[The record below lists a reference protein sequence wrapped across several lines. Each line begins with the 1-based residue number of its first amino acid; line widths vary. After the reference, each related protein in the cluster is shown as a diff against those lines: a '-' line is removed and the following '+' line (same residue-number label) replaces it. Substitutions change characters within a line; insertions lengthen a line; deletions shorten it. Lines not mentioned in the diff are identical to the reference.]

1 MVSEF
6 VGLPSPVVGRAGS
19 GGHPCQG
26 IYHRPAAAQPLT
38 AFIATHYNVDFSE
51 HYMAE
56 RGFGLL
62 GWNTRFRGSEA
73 HFLLDHALAE
83 IGVGVRWLREQ
94 AGVERV
100 VLLGNSGGGS
110 LMAAYQSQATE
121 PNVMPV
127 TGMRSLPA
135 IENLPPGDLY
145 VALAAHSGR
154 PEVLTAWLDA
164 SVTDE
169 SDPLSAD
176 PALDPYDPGNGPP
189 YSADFQL
196 RYRAA
201 QRDRNERITGW
212 ALDQLDRLAGTRARD
227 RLFTVPR
234 SWADL
239 RMIDPSIEP
248 SDRRPNW
255 CYLGDP
261 MRANYGVFGVG
272 TVSTLRS
279 WLSMW
284 SLRTSQCTAAPH
296 LARINRPALVVH
308 ATADACVYASDARA
322 LHDAIAAE
330 DKTLEFIK
338 ADHYLT
344 EPAGRAGAGRRPD
357 RGLGHQP
364 RRLADM
370 GLGDGGWYRT
380 GDGARRHHPGCST
393 AGRLALPEHGA
404 EIVVDDGDGEV
415 RELDVLVAG
424 VQPHRGERFLRGY
437 PFALGEDT
445 FRLLDDDSAVERALQ
460 MLGQHGAALGGALLQ
475 DADSGDVRQRLR
487 QPLVVRGHRDGA
499 AVEQVQPADRLV
511 A

>member
-1 MVSEF
+1 VTGIVREF
-6 VGLPSPVVGRAGS
+6 VGLPSPVVGRAGA

-26 IYHRPAAAQPLT
+26 IYHRPAAAQPST

-51 HYMAE
+51 HYLASFMAE
-56 RGFGLL
+56 RGFGFL
-62 GWNTRFRGSEA
+62 GWNTRFRGNEA

-121 PNVMPV
+121 PNVRPV
-127 TGMRSLPA
+127 TGMRPLPA
-135 IENLPPGDLY
+135 IENLPAGDLY

-296 LARINRPALVVH
+296 LARITQPALVIH
-308 ATADACVYASDARA
+308 ATADACVYASDAQA
-322 LHDAIAAE
+322 LYDAIAAD

-338 ADHYLT
+338 AGHYLT
-344 EPAGRAGAGRRPD
+344 EPE
-357 RGLGHQP
+357 
-364 RRLADM
+364 
-370 GLGDGGWYRT
+370 
-380 GDGARRHHPGCST
+380 GARAQAADLIAAWVTS
-393 AGRLALPEHGA
+393 
-404 EIVVDDGDGEV
+404 
-415 RELDVLVAG
+415 
-424 VQPHRGERFLRGY
+424 RGG
-437 PFALGEDT
+437 
-445 FRLLDDDSAVERALQ
+445 
-460 MLGQHGAALGGALLQ
+460 
-475 DADSGDVRQRLR
+475 
-487 QPLVVRGHRDGA
+487 
-499 AVEQVQPADRLV
+499 
-511 A
+511 